1 MVQRPLSPAM
11 RRFVD
16 DELLRA
22 PLLFDQLLDGTLD
35 NARKTLPTMAPL
47 QRATAGELMQAML
60 SQRRR
65 LGDYFM
71 RSLQDQVDAE
81 LQNKPTSSAEAAPA
95 PRRLSLALVDEE
107 VVAMDVE
114 LSHIIEAIKSTAEYE
129 LRELQTYISA
139 LVGDMDVSVDHN
151 PFRAETYARATWAAA
166 QALPLSRGHQ
176 LAFMRSAGPALAQLL
191 RTAYAASSSRLEA
204 MGIEP
209 AAHRTVILPS
219 GARRGSRSN
228 EVTFSPDLHSI
239 RDTMPGPIDSPLSY
253 DGQARTQ
260 AGPAASTPAF
270 KPAGASQG
278 RASGEQRE
286 HWTEIART
294 TTNRVDRQSIE
305 LVSRLFDAMLTDERV
320 PEDVRMVISRLH
332 GPAMRLA
339 LRDSGMLDRDKHP
352 LWRFINR
359 MVFECEMAPDP
370 GDPER
375 RQLLKTALGTA
386 EQLVAEPEQNNA
398 LYRWALDRFES
409 FLHKRLTR
417 RLAAAASQI
426 GALQKLED
434 KLLSGRTDAPSS
446 FHGMLDVQALDTVPA
461 DLMEHSAPISRAET
475 PTDAWLDSLRPG
487 DWVRMFLQGRW
498 VQARLLWPGE
508 RGEVFLFGDGASD
521 ATWAVRRGALLT
533 MHAAR
538 LAKSLKERSIVGSA
552 AARVQE
558 QMASAAA

>member
-1 MVQRPLSPAM
+1 M

-35 NARKTLPTMAPL
+35 HARKSLPTMAPL
-47 QRATAGELMQAML
+47 QRATTGELMQAML
-60 SQRRR
+60 AQRGR

-71 RSLQDQVDAE
+71 RSLQEQVDAE
-81 LQNKPTSSAEAAPA
+81 LQNKQPLGVAPAASA

-114 LSHIIEAIKSTAEYE
+114 LSHIIEAIKSTGEYE

-176 LAFMRSAGPALAQLL
+176 LLFMRSAGSALAQLL
-191 RTAYAASSSRLEA
+191 RTAYAASTSRLEA

-219 GARRGSRSN
+219 GSRRGSRSN
-228 EVTFSPDLHSI
+228 EVTFSPDLHSM
-239 RDTMPGPIDSPLSY
+239 RDTMPAPIDAPLSY
-253 DGQARTQ
+253 EGQSRTPG
-260 AGPAASTPAF
+260 AHPAAAVPAASFHSAA
-270 KPAGASQG
+270 AGGTASAAP
-278 RASGEQRE
+278 RRE
-286 HWTEIART
+286 HWTDIART

-305 LVSRLFDAMLTDERV
+305 LVSRLFEAMLNDERV

-339 LRDSGMLDRDKHP
+339 LRDAGMLDQDKHP

-359 MVFECEMAPDP
+359 LVFECEMAPDP

-375 RQLLKTALGTA
+375 RQLLKSALGTA
-386 EQLVAEPEQNNA
+386 EQLTAEPEQNNA

-409 FLHKRLTR
+409 LLHKRLTR

-434 KLLSGRTDAPSS
+434 KLLSGRADAPSS

-461 DLMEHSAPISRAET
+461 DLMEHSTPIARAEA

-498 VQARLLWPGE
+498 VQARLMWPGE

-521 ATWAVRRGALLT
+521 ATWAVRRGALLA

-538 LAKSLKERSIVGSA
+538 LAKTLKQRSIVGSA

-558 QMASAAA
+558 QMSSAAA

>member
-35 NARKTLPTMAPL
+35 HTRKSLPTMAPL
-47 QRATAGELMQAML
+47 QRATTGELMQAML

-71 RSLQDQVDAE
+71 RSLQEQVDAE
-81 LQNKPTSSAEAAPA
+81 LQNQPRHGATASTA
-95 PRRLSLALVDEE
+95 PRRMSLALVDEE

-114 LSHIIEAIKSTAEYE
+114 LSHIIEAIKSNAEYE

-191 RTAYAASSSRLEA
+191 RTAYAASSSRLDA

-219 GARRGSRSN
+219 GTRRGSRSN

-239 RDTMPGPIDSPLSY
+239 RDTMPGPIDAPLSY
-253 DGQARTQ
+253 EGQGRQ
-260 AGPAASTPAF
+260 PGGSAASTPAF
-270 KPAGASQG
+270 RPAGGSTAAAPG
-278 RASGEQRE
+278 TPRE

-294 TTNRVDRQSIE
+294 TSSRVDRQSIE

-320 PEDVRMVISRLH
+320 PEDVRMIISRLH

-339 LRDSGMLDRDKHP
+339 LRDSSLLDRDKHP

-370 GDPER
+370 SDPER

-409 FLHKRLTR
+409 YLHKRLTR

-434 KLLSGRTDAPSS
+434 KLLSGRTDAHSS
-446 FHGMLDVQALDTVPA
+446 FHGMLDVEALDTVPA

-475 PTDAWLDSLRPG
+475 PTDTWLDGLRPG

-521 ATWAVRRGALLT
+521 TTWAVRRGALLA